1 MRKKS
6 IFIYRIYIFM
16 HSDAYIQGFCF
27 IVFVLIAIGEQW
39 IMVEI
44 EETGEENTNWKKN
57 LLKWTKNER
66 KMLTSKT
73 LNSNALNLLFTTNT
87 TW

>member
-16 HSDAYIQGFCF
+16 HSDVYIQGFCF
-27 IVFVLIAIGEQW
+27 IVFVLIGIEDQW
-39 IMVEI
+39 ILVEI

-66 KMLTSKT
+66 KMFTLKT
-73 LNSNALNLLFTTNT
+73 LNSNALNSLFTTNT